1 MKSITVET
9 TDTANIIKTATI
21 GTTSTK
27 NIVKML
33 QQND

>member
-1 MKSITVET
+1 MKNITVET
-9 TDTANIIKTATI
+9 TDTANIIKTTTTR
-21 GTTSTK
+21 TTSTK